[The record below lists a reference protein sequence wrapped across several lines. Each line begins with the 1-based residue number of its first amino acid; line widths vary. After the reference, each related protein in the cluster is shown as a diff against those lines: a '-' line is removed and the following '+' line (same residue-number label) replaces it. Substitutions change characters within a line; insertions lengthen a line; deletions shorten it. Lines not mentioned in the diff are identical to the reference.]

1 MGRFPRPRTAGGRSN
16 GPARWRRWPGQRSC
30 RATRRA
36 RAYPRTPLA
45 VIRLALY
52 STLRVTPITPIRV
65 APKKLP
71 SPLSNRL
78 NADSSRNSHAL
89 SLTWR
94 PFAPYCGV
102 LIRPYL
108 EPARIGLLGSRRF
121 PIQRPTRAALRCPL
135 DLQRRGSAPTRR
147 PHPPRSTGH
156 TLVGGDFG
164 DFGDF
169 QGRPDLPDAGEHL
182 DAQFARRCV
191 MAAVLMHEAFH
202 RILQA
207 VFAQAWTA
215 LVEML
220 ADLRARRLVGFAV
233 EVGVD
238 PLKYLSTGHLMRLSA
253 AHVASLPGSWPS
265 GDDSGPVAEAA
276 LTRPRSAA

>member
-121 PIQRPTRAALRCPL
+121 PIQRPTRAALGCPV
-135 DLQRRGSAPTRR
+135 DLQRRGSAPRRRSGGVVVVADSSAIGSSSAWPDRRLDHR
-147 PHPPRSTGH
+147 PHPPRSTGRAR
-156 TLVGGDFG
+156 GGS
-164 DFGDF
+164 
-169 QGRPDLPDAGEHL
+169 REA
-182 DAQFARRCV
+182 
-191 MAAVLMHEAFH
+191 AAVP
-202 RILQA
+202 
-207 VFAQAWTA
+207 
-215 LVEML
+215 
-220 ADLRARRLVGFAV
+220 ADLRPRRGLWLRPARTARG
-233 EVGVD
+233 D
-238 PLKYLSTGHLMRLSA
+238 A
-253 AHVASLPGSWPS
+253 AGGLP
-265 GDDSGPVAEAA
+265 
-276 LTRPRSAA
+276 RRRSSR

>member
-94 PFAPYCGV
+94 PFAPYCGA

-121 PIQRPTRAALRCPL
+121 PIQRPTRAA
-135 DLQRRGSAPTRR
+135 
-147 PHPPRSTGH
+147 
-156 TLVGGDFG
+156 LVGGDFG

>member
-1 MGRFPRPRTAGGRSN
+1 MGRFPRPCTAGGRSN

-89 SLTWR
+89 PLTWR
-94 PFAPYCGV
+94 PFAPHCGV

-121 PIQRPTRAALRCPL
+121 PIQRPTRAALGRPV
-135 DLQRRGSAPTRR
+135 DLQRRGSAPRRR
-147 PHPPRSTGH
+147 P
-156 TLVGGDFG
+156 
-164 DFGDF
+164 
-169 QGRPDLPDAGEHL
+169 
-182 DAQFARRCV
+182 
-191 MAAVLMHEAFH
+191 AA
-202 RILQA
+202 
-207 VFAQAWTA
+207 
-215 LVEML
+215 
-220 ADLRARRLVGFAV
+220 
-233 EVGVD
+233 
-238 PLKYLSTGHLMRLSA
+238 LSSSPIAPLSA
-253 AHVASLPGSWPS
+253 PPPPGRIAAWITARIHPDPRDTPS
-265 GDDSGPVAEAA
+265 QTVNV
-276 LTRPRSAA
+276 RPRWEHGC